1 MTLLRTCAVA
11 TAAVAIIAAQE
22 GPKGPRPTQMT
33 LQERDR
39 GRVQTHGSTA
49 AQTVSGVLV
58 DASCRDRTTLNLRQK
73 PVTDVAGQRE
83 TAQPSSSTAPKT
95 PPAGD
100 SSDSARQ
107 SAIAQM
113 VPDALAREE
122 DMSCAVTGGTTN
134 YALLLDDGR
143 LLNMDQG
150 GNTLAAQAVQST
162 AEGRAMLNGAGPA
175 FKPRVKVRGRVG
187 GDEIVV
193 EKIDSLR

>member
-1 MTLLRTCAVA
+1 MTLLRTCALA
-11 TAAVAIIAAQE
+11 SAAAAILAAQE

-33 LQERDR
+33 VQERER

-58 DASCRDRTTLNLRQK
+58 DASCRDRTNLNLRQK
-73 PVTDVAGQRE
+73 PVTDIAGQKE
-83 TAQPSSSTAPKT
+83 SDKAPGSNTAGRT
-95 PPAGD
+95 PAQD
-100 SSDSARQ
+100 SSDEARQ

-122 DMSCAVTGGTTN
+122 DMTCAVTGGTTN
-134 YALLLDDGR
+134 YAILLDDGR

-162 AEGRAMLNGAGPA
+162 AAGRAMLNGAGPA
-175 FKPRVKVRGRVG
+175 LKPRVKVLGRVG
-187 GDEIVV
+187 GGEIVV
-193 EKIDSLR
+193 EKIESLR